1 MSVSGLPDYPV
12 AELGPEGF
20 FGPDSLAWQ
29 VFTAPATA
37 LMIAQITNLLE
48 VPHIDFQSVLVDH
61 DPLFP
66 TNRKRQRGLGSA
78 RKDGYFHD
86 RLRRTLSV
94 PLPILFAD
102 KQSAVACAD
111 RLMHYHR
118 PMTGQPTEDAP
129 AYSATS
135 PETML
140 FGAVTISHAALTAYE
155 RFAFRQGRL
164 PRRLSVADRD
174 RYFAEMST
182 LAIMMGVPAADVPM
196 TATQV
201 DAYYRSIAAKF
212 KLRRGFRSAQFK
224 AAAALVVPR
233 GWRDVPKTAGDIGLM
248 ASAAVAC
255 AALPR
260 PSRRLNGLPAVA
272 DPMLYALY
280 AASLP
285 LFALL
290 SLPGIRSLVLRWYLG
305 AADTATL
312 TAARRTLSPPSKPRS
327 VPGICM
333 TDPSPLP
340 AGTGPIA
347 MTEAEALA
355 LFDSLASC
363 PVATLRGRWAGREV
377 LTGGPL
383 DGALANVSWYG
394 KQFDGIHAVHPLM
407 VRDRAG
413 HPFAL
418 KPSAVPM
425 RLISHPI
432 PAPRWIPRLA
442 PRLVTALKPIL
453 RARTY
458 GADLTTTTF
467 RGVTTAAMAY
477 RDKPVVDV
485 FRLVDE
491 NTVLGLMDYPGM
503 SKPCF
508 FVLHRDPQTS

>member
-1 MSVSGLPDYPV
+1 MSVSDVPDRPV

-20 FGPDSLAWQ
+20 FGPDSLAWR

-37 LMIAQITNLLE
+37 LMIAQIANLLE

-66 TNRKRQRGLGSA
+66 TNRKRQRGLGGA

-102 KQSAVACAD
+102 KKSAVACAD
-111 RLMHYHR
+111 RLMQYHR
-118 PMTGQPTEDAP
+118 PMTGRPTDVAP

-164 PRRLSVADRD
+164 PRRLDVPDRD

-182 LAIMMGVPAADVPM
+182 LAILMGVPAAEVPM
-196 TATQV
+196 TAAQV

-212 KLRRGFRSAQFK
+212 TLRRGFRGTQFK

-233 GWRDVPKTAGDIGLM
+233 GWRDVPRTARDIGLI
-248 ASAAVAC
+248 ASAAVAY

-260 PSRRLNGLPAVA
+260 PSRRLNGLPAIA
-272 DPMLYALY
+272 DPLLYALY

-285 LFALL
+285 LFALF

-312 TAARRTLSPPSKPRS
+312 AAARRTLTPPSKRS
-327 VPGICM
+327 SAPDIRM
-333 TDPSPLP
+333 TGSSHFPEG
-340 AGTGPIA
+340 AGPIA

-363 PVATLRGRWAGREV
+363 PVENLRGRWVGREV

-394 KQFDGIHAVHPLM
+394 KQCDGIHAVHPLM

-413 HPFAL
+413 RPFAL
-418 KPSAVPM
+418 NPSAVPM

-432 PAPRWIPRLA
+432 PAPRWMPRLA
-442 PRLVTALKPIL
+442 PRVMTALKPIL

-458 GADLTTTTF
+458 GADLTSTTF
-467 RGVTTAAMAY
+467 RGVATAAMAY